1 VSEGAQQRTIHPSEP
16 TITVKK
22 IMAKLLGYQQRVIEE
37 KEELFVRLGKLE
49 VFLTTLQF
57 SELPEAEQERL
68 KRQQAVME
76 QYLGILNERIDAWR

>member
-1 VSEGAQQRTIHPSEP
+1 MSEGAQQRTIHPSEP